1 MNAPVLKDTFTN
13 YEHLQD
19 GDAFRAPLSDIDP
32 FPGGNVRKRR
42 DPAALNDLR
51 QAIREANGVTQG
63 VTVRIDPDNPSRLQL
78 LAGYGRVECSR
89 LEEYHDIP
97 AVFKTADDKQ
107 ALAIMLS
114 ENLDREEL
122 SVADEIIAAQRFI
135 SLYDGDYEAAA
146 EHLNWPVKKLRGRL
160 TLNQCSEEVIDALR
174 DKKIAIGHAEILSA
188 FTEKLQNGTLQ
199 KIVDENWKVEYLK
212 ERAGKANRFL
222 KNAIFNTDD
231 CKTCPHNSDIQASL
245 FDNTV
250 GKTKCNNLVCY
261 REKTDGALEAK
272 KSELEET
279 HGIVL
284 LAVEK
289 PASDRNT
296 VNPDVVGDN
305 QFTTGCTGCMSNA
318 VIMQDGINR
327 DSGQVISNQCIDTEC
342 FRKMCGAHKKTN
354 ARDKSTQSKDSK
366 GKTTGKA
373 SAKQSSSKSTTG
385 KSKKTT
391 QKTPNGVIEN
401 NKKTLRKLSAQHFD
415 NNAHF
420 REALAVASLIEQSGM
435 SRDTKRWAKALPA
448 NKGLASG
455 FNERVLQLYKLEA
468 DTLDLIK
475 QTAYSA
481 YLSDSSN
488 LSADPVALTIS
499 ALAADPNG
507 KDISIAGWTAT
518 KEVLGAY
525 LKSGISVIATKSGF
539 ASHYDTTHGEN
550 AFVKLCKGTKDTII
564 GDIIRTEFD
573 WSSYSPDDYLN
584 TLK

>member
-1 MNAPVLKDTFTN
+1 MNAPAQNTTFTS
-13 YEHLQD
+13 YEHLRD

-42 DPAALNDLR
+42 DPTALNDLR
-51 QAIREANGVTQG
+51 KAIREANGVTQG
-63 VTVRIDPDNPSRLQL
+63 VTVRIDPDNPARLQL

-89 LEEYHDIP
+89 LEEFQDIP
-97 AVFKTADDKQ
+97 AVFKVADDKQ

-122 SVADEIIAAQRFI
+122 AVADEIIAAQRFI

-160 TLNQCSEEVIDALR
+160 TLNQCSDVVIDALR
-174 DKKIAIGHAEILSA
+174 DKKISIGHAEILSA

-199 KIVDENWKVEYLK
+199 KILDENWTVEYLK

-222 KNAIFNTDD
+222 KNAIFDTSD
-231 CKTCPHNSDIQASL
+231 CDSCPHNSDIQASL

-250 GKTKCNNLVCY
+250 GKAKCNNLVCY
-261 REKTDGALEAK
+261 RDKTDKALEAK

-279 HGIVL
+279 YGVVL

-289 PASDRNT
+289 PSSDRNT
-296 VNPDVVGDN
+296 VSAELVGDD

-327 DSGQVISNQCIDTEC
+327 DAGQTLINQCIDTEC
-342 FRKMCGAHKKTN
+342 FRKMCGAHKK
-354 ARDKSTQSKDSK
+354 ASSPDSPP
-366 GKTTGKA
+366 
-373 SAKQSSSKSTTG
+373 SAKGSNSKSDVKAEAKKAAKNAG
-385 KSKKTT
+385 AAKPKKTT

-401 NKKTLRKLSAQHFD
+401 NKKTLRNLSATHFV
-415 NNAHF
+415 NNTHF
-420 REALAVASLIEQSGM
+420 KEALSVASLIEQSGM
-435 SRDTKRWAKALPA
+435 SRDTKRWSKVMPG
-448 NKGLASG
+448 NKGLANG
-455 FNERVLQLYKLEA
+455 FNDRVLQLYKLDKE
-468 DTLDLIK
+468 TLDSI
-475 QTAYSA
+475 QQFAYSA

-488 LSADPVALTIS
+488 LSADPTALAIS
-499 ALAADPNG
+499 ALAADPKG
-507 KDISIAGWTAT
+507 KDIAIAGWSPT
-518 KEVLGAY
+518 KDVLGGY
-525 LKSGISVIATKSGF
+525 LKSGITVIATKSGF
-539 ASHYDTTHGEN
+539 AAHYDATNGDG
-550 AFVKLCKGTKDTII
+550 AFGKVCKGTKDSII
-564 GDIIRTEFD
+564 DAITRTEFD